1 MSNHLAIAT
10 VTRAL
15 GDLVLDAARF
25 AVSGADVSYLRPGST
40 QPAPASPGVNLFLY
54 GVTPNAALRN
64 GDLPTRRSGGTL
76 AQRSAIVVD
85 LHYLLTFYGDELGF
99 EPQRM
104 LGSVARAL
112 AHEPHLTRPRIEGIL
127 AGQLAA
133 SNLADAPE
141 RVRFVPATLN
151 LEELSKLWSVL
162 FQTPYALSM
171 VLQAGPVT
179 LDSEVSPSPALPV
192 RDRNLYVVP
201 LVGPSVDSVVSG
213 AGPGAPILPDSV
225 LVLRGRGLRGEV
237 TRLRLGAAGGEVEP
251 VSVTPAEVRV
261 PLAAVPAGELRA
273 GVQGV
278 QVLHRRMMGTP
289 PVPHRGEESNVAA
302 FVLRPVVRPQV
313 GNPAL
318 DDVVFT
324 PAVPLPAPGT
334 PPRLAVRVT
343 PVVGARQRA
352 ELLLNE
358 QGGSG
363 RAFRVPAG
371 TRTTDGDLLE
381 FDVPG
386 LDAGSWLVRVVVDG
400 AESVLASAPDG
411 SWHRPRVVV
420 P

>member
-10 VTRAL
+10 VTRAM
-15 GDLVLDAARF
+15 GDLVLDAARA
-25 AVSGADVSYLRPGST
+25 AVTGADVSYLRPGNV
-40 QPAPASPGVNLFLY
+40 QPAPASPGVNIFLY
-54 GVTPNAALRN
+54 GITPNAALRN
-64 GDLPTRRSGGTL
+64 GDLPTRRSGGAL
-76 AQRSAIVVD
+76 AQRSATVVD
-85 LHYLLTFYGDELGF
+85 LHYLLTFYGDELKF

-104 LGSVARAL
+104 VGSVALAL
-112 AHEPHLTRPRIEGIL
+112 AHEPHLTRARIEGVL
-127 AGQLAA
+127 VNELAA
-133 SNLADAPE
+133 SDLADASE

-192 RDRNLYVVP
+192 RDRNVYVAT
-201 LVGPSVDSVVSG
+201 LVGPSVDTVASG
-213 AGPGAPILPDSV
+213 AGPRAPILPDSV
-225 LVLRGRGLRGEV
+225 LVLRGRGLAGEV
-237 TRLRLGAAGGEVEP
+237 TRVRLGAGGEVEP

-261 PLAAVPAGELRA
+261 PLAAVAAGELRA

-278 QVLHRRMMGTP
+278 QVLHRRMMGAP

-302 FVLRPVVRPQV
+302 FVLRPVVRPQA

-324 PAVPLPAPGT
+324 PAAPLPPPGT
-334 PPRLAVRVT
+334 PPRLAVRVA

-363 RAFRVPAG
+363 RAFRVPA
-371 TRTTDGDLLE
+371 TARTADGDLLE

-386 LDAGSWLVRVVVDG
+386 LSAGTWLVRVVVDG
-400 AESVLASAPDG
+400 AESVLAPGAG
-411 SWHRPRVVV
+411 GGWERPRVVV